1 MLRLPA
7 APADV
12 PALTPPSCTDRARL
26 AGVTRPRSPSRASGE
41 GSPTSRAPQVG
52 RLDPLSLGA
61 IGVTILFWASAFAG
75 IRAGLEAFSPG
86 HLTLYRFL
94 VASVALGVYALVAR
108 IPVPSLPDLGRIGLL
123 SFSGITLY
131 HICLNYGELTV
142 PAGTA
147 SLIIAAGPVITAL
160 LATRFTGERLNA
172 LGWLG
177 TLISLA
183 GVALIVLGRGESLD
197 FTRGALLILAAALFT
212 SLYFVFQ
219 KPLLKRI
226 NPLHFTVWSL
236 LTGTLPLL
244 VFLPGFG
251 AQLAQA
257 PLPAHLAVIYIG
269 LFPAALAYLTWTF
282 ALSRVGAG
290 TTTSFL
296 YVSPVLAILIA
307 WVWLGELPKV
317 LSLVG
322 GAVAIAGV
330 ILVNTRGR
338 PPA

>member
-1 MLRLPA
+1 M
-7 APADV
+7 
-12 PALTPPSCTDRARL
+12 
-26 AGVTRPRSPSRASGE
+26 
-41 GSPTSRAPQVG
+41 TSRAPRIG
-52 RLDPLSLGA
+52 RLDMLSLGA
-61 IGVTILFWASAFAG
+61 ILVTIVFWASAFAG
-75 IRAGLEAFSPG
+75 IRAGLNAFTPG

-94 VASVALGVYALVAR
+94 VASLALGVYAVAAQ
-108 IPVPSLPDLGRIGLL
+108 IPLPPLADLGRIALL
-123 SFSGITLY
+123 SFFGITLY
-131 HICLNYGELTV
+131 HVCLNYGELTV

-160 LATRFTGERLNA
+160 LATRFSGERLNM

-177 TLISLA
+177 TFVSLC

-219 KPLLKRI
+219 RPLLSRM

-236 LTGTLPLL
+236 LLGTLPLL
-244 VFLPGFG
+244 IFLPGFG
-251 AQLAQA
+251 TELARA

-282 ALSRVGAG
+282 ALSRVGAS
-290 TTTSFL
+290 TATSFL
-296 YVSPVLAILIA
+296 YVSPVFAILIA
-307 WVWLGELPKV
+307 WLWLNELPTL

-338 PPA
+338 PQA

>member
-1 MLRLPA
+1 MTSATPRL
-7 APADV
+7 
-12 PALTPPSCTDRARL
+12 
-26 AGVTRPRSPSRASGE
+26 
-41 GSPTSRAPQVG
+41 G

-61 IGVTILFWASAFAG
+61 ILVTIVFWASAFAG
-75 IRAGLEAFSPG
+75 IRAGLDTFTPG

-94 VASVALGVYALVAR
+94 VASAALGAYAAVAR
-108 IPVPSLPDLGRIGLL
+108 IPVPPLADLGRIGLL
-123 SFSGITLY
+123 SLFGITLY
-131 HICLNYGELTV
+131 HVCLNYGELTV

-147 SLIIAAGPVITAL
+147 SLIIAAGPVMTAL
-160 LATRFTGERLNA
+160 LATRFAGERLNR

-177 TLISLA
+177 TFISLC

-219 KPLLKRI
+219 RPLLSRM

-236 LTGTLPLL
+236 LLGTLPLL
-244 VFLPGFG
+244 IFLPGFG
-251 AQLAQA
+251 TELARA

-282 ALSRVGAG
+282 ALSRVGASAA
-290 TTTSFL
+290 TSFL
-296 YVSPVLAILIA
+296 YVSPVFAILIA
-307 WVWLGELPKV
+307 WLWLNEWPTL
-317 LSLVG
+317 LSVVG
-322 GAVAIAGV
+322 GAVALAGV

-338 PPA
+338 PEA

>member
-1 MLRLPA
+1 M
-7 APADV
+7 
-12 PALTPPSCTDRARL
+12 
-26 AGVTRPRSPSRASGE
+26 
-41 GSPTSRAPQVG
+41 TSRAPRIG
-52 RLDPLSLGA
+52 RLDMLSLGA
-61 IGVTILFWASAFAG
+61 ILVTIVFWASAFAG
-75 IRAGLEAFSPG
+75 IRAGLNAFTPG

-94 VASVALGVYALVAR
+94 VASLALGVYAVAQ
-108 IPVPSLPDLGRIGLL
+108 IPLPPLADLGRIALL
-123 SFSGITLY
+123 SFFGITLY
-131 HICLNYGELTV
+131 HVCLNYGELTV

-160 LATRFTGERLNA
+160 LATRFSGERLNM

-177 TLISLA
+177 TFVSLC

-219 KPLLKRI
+219 RPLLSRM

-236 LTGTLPLL
+236 LLGTLPLL
-244 VFLPGFG
+244 IFLPGFG
-251 AQLAQA
+251 TELARA

-282 ALSRVGAG
+282 ALSRVGAS
-290 TTTSFL
+290 TATSFL
-296 YVSPVLAILIA
+296 YVSPVFAILIA
-307 WVWLGELPKV
+307 WLWLNELPTL

-338 PPA
+338 PQA

>member
-1 MLRLPA
+1 M
-7 APADV
+7 
-12 PALTPPSCTDRARL
+12 SS
-26 AGVTRPRSPSRASGE
+26 RS
-41 GSPTSRAPQVG
+41 TSQAPQVG

-61 IGVTILFWASAFAG
+61 ILVTIVFWASAFAG
-75 IRAGLEAFSPG
+75 IRAGLDSFTPG

-94 VASVALGVYALVAR
+94 VASVALGLYAAAAR
-108 IPVPSLPDLGRIGLL
+108 IPVPPLGDLWRIGVL
-123 SFSGITLY
+123 SLSGITLY
-131 HICLNYGELTV
+131 HVCLNYGEVSV

-160 LATRFTGERLNA
+160 LATRFAGERLNG

-219 KPLLKRI
+219 KPLLRRI

-236 LTGTLPLL
+236 ILGTVPML

-251 AQLAQA
+251 TQLAQA
-257 PLPAHLAVIYIG
+257 PVGAHLAVIYIG

-290 TTTSFL
+290 VTTSFL

-307 WVWLGELPKV
+307 WLWLGEWPTP
-317 LSLVG
+317 LSVVG
-322 GAVAIAGV
+322 GLIAIAGV
-330 ILVNTRGR
+330 VLVNTRGR
-338 PPA
+338 PTA

>member
-1 MLRLPA
+1 MTSATPRL
-7 APADV
+7 
-12 PALTPPSCTDRARL
+12 
-26 AGVTRPRSPSRASGE
+26 
-41 GSPTSRAPQVG
+41 G

-61 IGVTILFWASAFAG
+61 ILVTIVFWASAFAG
-75 IRAGLEAFSPG
+75 IRAGLDAFTPG

-94 VASVALGVYALVAR
+94 VASAALGAYAAVVR
-108 IPVPSLPDLGRIGLL
+108 IPVPPLADLGRIGLL
-123 SFSGITLY
+123 SLFGITLY
-131 HICLNYGELTV
+131 HVCLNYGELTV

-147 SLIIAAGPVITAL
+147 SLIIAAGPVMTAL
-160 LATRFTGERLNA
+160 LATRFAGERLNR

-177 TLISLA
+177 TFVSLC

-219 KPLLKRI
+219 RPLLSRM

-236 LTGTLPLL
+236 LLGTLPLL
-244 VFLPGFG
+244 IFLPGFG
-251 AQLAQA
+251 TELARA

-282 ALSRVGAG
+282 ALSRVGAS
-290 TTTSFL
+290 TATSFL

-307 WVWLGELPKV
+307 WLWLNEWPTLLSV
-317 LSLVG
+317 LG

-338 PPA
+338 PEA